1 MISSPGCLCLM
12 GFASGLI
19 TTRFWISDA
28 PGSAQVVVLQV
39 GPVDTWDVC
48 LCRGGRTPIG
58 GGHVEFLPLLRS
70 PRQIVHGRRAG
81 GAAAGKFDDTSATI
95 GSPKSSSPTMLG
107 SPRPLR
113 VAGFGPALPA
123 HCSPVLTP
131 IRVAMGS
138 PPG

>member
-58 GGHVEFLPLLRS
+58 GGMSSSSLSFAHQGKSCTAAVMGRLRS
-70 PRQIVHGRRAG
+70 
-81 GAAAGKFDDTSATI
+81 
-95 GSPKSSSPTMLG
+95 
-107 SPRPLR
+107 
-113 VAGFGPALPA
+113 
-123 HCSPVLTP
+123 
-131 IRVAMGS
+131 
-138 PPG
+138 